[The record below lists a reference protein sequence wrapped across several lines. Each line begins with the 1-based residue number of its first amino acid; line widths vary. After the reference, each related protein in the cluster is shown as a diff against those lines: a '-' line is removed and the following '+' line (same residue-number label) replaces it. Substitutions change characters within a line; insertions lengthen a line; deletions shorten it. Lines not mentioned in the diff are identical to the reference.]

1 MIFVRRCFALCTTK
15 LGQYTSSLSICS
27 SAVEYRFERRTR
39 SHCRR
44 GACARSGVLIY
55 KYTTP
60 SFSRT
65 VAYRELARGHDCRL
79 HRPVRLYSLRQNV
92 WCVDDLILYE
102 QKWCPM
108 SDHTTSS
115 DCIVTVASKKSR
127 RDLSAPEP
135 GGGRP
140 GGYEGGGGR
149 LRARTSVDRYTSA
162 YRCTSAT
169 TTSQRR
175 AMRTSRKRRTWRHAS
190 TPSAGT
196 SSSCAASPNTLRSC
210 AARTRPSISR
220 AARP

>member
-27 SAVEYRFERRTR
+27 SAVEYRFESRTR

-115 DCIVTVASKKSR
+115 DCIVTVASKKSSARFVSVATR
-127 RDLSAPEP
+127 RWRQR
-135 GGGRP
+135 GGGATRKRATGV
-140 GGYEGGGGR
+140 GGTYG
-149 LRARTSVDRYTSA
+149 

-175 AMRTSRKRRTWRHAS
+175 AMRMPKKRRTSRHPS
-190 TPSAGT
+190 MPSACV
-196 SSSCAASPNTLRSC
+196 SSSTCASSPNTLRSR
-210 AARTRPSISR
+210 AARTSPSISR

>member
-1 MIFVRRCFALCTTK
+1 MRYCVIFVRRCFALCTTK

-27 SAVEYRFERRTR
+27 SAVEYRFESRTR

-115 DCIVTVASKKSR
+115 DCIVTVASKKSSARFVSVATR
-127 RDLSAPEP
+127 RWRQR
-135 GGGRP
+135 GGGPP
-140 GGYEGGGGR
+140 GNALQGGGAPMATGAR
-149 LRARTSVDRYTSA
+149 ALRPRPSGARCACRRSGAPR
-162 YRCTSAT
+162 AT
-169 TTSQRR
+169 PACRPPACHPRR
-175 AMRTSRKRRTWRHAS
+175 APPRQ
-190 TPSAGT
+190 
-196 SSSCAASPNTLRSC
+196 
-210 AARTRPSISR
+210 TR
-220 AARP
+220 

>member
-1 MIFVRRCFALCTTK
+1 MRYCVIFVRRCFALCTTK

-27 SAVEYRFERRTR
+27 SAVEYRFESRTR

-115 DCIVTVASKKSR
+115 DCIVTVASKKSSARFVSVATR
-127 RDLSAPEP
+127 RW
-135 GGGRP
+135 RQR
-140 GGYEGGGGR
+140 GGGGGPPGNALQEWGAPMATGAR
-149 LRARTSVDRYTSA
+149 ALRPRPSGARCAFRRSGAPR
-162 YRCTSAT
+162 AT
-169 TTSQRR
+169 PACRPPACHPRR
-175 AMRTSRKRRTWRHAS
+175 APPRQ
-190 TPSAGT
+190 
-196 SSSCAASPNTLRSC
+196 
-210 AARTRPSISR
+210 TR
-220 AARP
+220 

>member
-140 GGYEGGGGR
+140 GGYEGGEDYGH
-149 LRARTSVDRYTSA
+149 AP
-162 YRCTSAT
+162 
-169 TTSQRR
+169 
-175 AMRTSRKRRTWRHAS
+175 AS
-190 TPSAGT
+190 TGT
-196 SSSCAASPNTLRSC
+196 PAPTGAPAPRP
-210 AARTRPSISR
+210 RPSVARCARRESGGLGAMPARRRPTRRPR
-220 AARP
+220 APRRQTR

>member
-27 SAVEYRFERRTR
+27 SAVEYRFESRTR

-115 DCIVTVASKKSR
+115 DCIVTVASKKS
-127 RDLSAPEP
+127 SARFVSVAPGRGRQR
-135 GGGRP
+135 GGGPPGNALQEWGAPMATGARALRP
-140 GGYEGGGGR
+140 RPSGARCACRRSGAP
-149 LRARTSVDRYTSA
+149 RATPACRPPA
-162 YRCTSAT
+162 CHP
-169 TTSQRR
+169 RR
-175 AMRTSRKRRTWRHAS
+175 APPRQ
-190 TPSAGT
+190 
-196 SSSCAASPNTLRSC
+196 
-210 AARTRPSISR
+210 TR
-220 AARP
+220 

>member
-1 MIFVRRCFALCTTK
+1 MRYCVIFVRRCFALCTTK

-27 SAVEYRFERRTR
+27 SAVEYRFESRTR

-115 DCIVTVASKKSR
+115 DCIVTVASKKSSARFVSVATR
-127 RDLSAPEP
+127 RWRQR
-135 GGGRP
+135 GGGPPGNALQEWGAPMATGARALRP
-140 GGYEGGGGR
+140 RPSGARCACRRSGAP
-149 LRARTSVDRYTSA
+149 RATPACRPPA
-162 YRCTSAT
+162 CHP
-169 TTSQRR
+169 RR
-175 AMRTSRKRRTWRHAS
+175 APPRQ
-190 TPSAGT
+190 
-196 SSSCAASPNTLRSC
+196 
-210 AARTRPSISR
+210 TR
-220 AARP
+220 

>member
-1 MIFVRRCFALCTTK
+1 MRYCVIFVRRCFALCTTK

-27 SAVEYRFERRTR
+27 SAVEYRFESRTR

-115 DCIVTVASKKSR
+115 DCIVTVASKKSSARFVSVATR
-127 RDLSAPEP
+127 RW
-135 GGGRP
+135 RQR
-140 GGYEGGGGR
+140 GGGGPPGNALQGWGAPMATGAR
-149 LRARTSVDRYTSA
+149 ALRPRPSGARCACRRSGAPR
-162 YRCTSAT
+162 AT
-169 TTSQRR
+169 PACRPPACHPRR
-175 AMRTSRKRRTWRHAS
+175 APPRQ
-190 TPSAGT
+190 
-196 SSSCAASPNTLRSC
+196 
-210 AARTRPSISR
+210 TR
-220 AARP
+220 

>member
-27 SAVEYRFERRTR
+27 SAVEYRFESRTR

-115 DCIVTVASKKSR
+115 DCIVTVASKKSSARFVSVATR
-127 RDLSAPEP
+127 RW
-135 GGGRP
+135 RQR
-140 GGYEGGGGR
+140 GGGGATR
-149 LRARTSVDRYTSA
+149 KRATGVGGTYG

-175 AMRTSRKRRTWRHAS
+175 AMRMPKKRRTSRHPS
-190 TPSAGT
+190 MPSACV
-196 SSSCAASPNTLRSC
+196 SSSTCASSPNTLRSR
-210 AARTRPSISR
+210 AARTSPSISR

>member
-27 SAVEYRFERRTR
+27 SAVEYRFESRTR

-115 DCIVTVASKKSR
+115 DCIVTVASKKSSARFVSVATR
-127 RDLSAPEP
+127 RWRQR
-135 GGGRP
+135 GGGPPGNALQEWGAPMATGARALRP
-140 GGYEGGGGR
+140 RPSGARCACRRSGAP
-149 LRARTSVDRYTSA
+149 RATPACRPPA
-162 YRCTSAT
+162 CHP
-169 TTSQRR
+169 RR
-175 AMRTSRKRRTWRHAS
+175 APPRQ
-190 TPSAGT
+190 
-196 SSSCAASPNTLRSC
+196 
-210 AARTRPSISR
+210 TR
-220 AARP
+220 